1 MAEMQNDAIM
11 IRDLPLEE
19 RPREKLMNHGAEA
32 LSNAELLAILL
43 RVGSQNESAVQVA
56 TRVLT
61 QSGGLRNLPD
71 LALEDLQKNKGIG
84 PDKAVTIKAALE
96 LGSRL
101 ATMPRDLAGSITN
114 PRQAADLFMEELRYK
129 KKEYFK
135 ILLLNTKNQI
145 ISKEEISVGSLSA
158 SIVHPREI
166 FIAPLRKSAASVILI
181 HNHPSGD
188 PSPSQEDLEVTRRLV
203 DAGSILGIAVRDHII
218 IGDGCFFSFRERG
231 LI

>member
-1 MAEMQNDAIM
+1 MQDEAIM

-19 RPREKLMNHGAEA
+19 RPREKLRTLGAGA

-43 RVGSQNESAVQVA
+43 RSGSRNESAVQMA
-56 TRVLT
+56 SRILARV
-61 QSGGLRNLPD
+61 GGLRNLPD
-71 LALEDLQKNKGIG
+71 LSLEDLQENKGIG

-96 LGSRL
+96 LGSRMATTPRQL
-101 ATMPRDLAGSITN
+101 AESIVT
-114 PRQAADLFMEELRYK
+114 PGQAADLFMEELRYK

-135 ILLLNTKNQI
+135 ILLLNTKNHV
-145 ISKEEISVGSLSA
+145 ISREEISVGSLSA

-166 FIAPLRKSAASVILI
+166 FNIPLRKSAASIILF

-188 PSPSQEDLEVTRRLV
+188 PTPSQQDLEVTRRLV
-203 DAGSILGIAVRDHII
+203 DAGNLLGLTVRDHII
-218 IGDGCFFSFRERG
+218 IGDGCFFSFREKG

>member
-1 MAEMQNDAIM
+1 MSNDSIM
-11 IRDLPLEE
+11 IRDLPPEE
-19 RPREKLMNHGAEA
+19 RPREKLKNLGAGA

-43 RVGSQNESAVQVA
+43 RVGNRDQSAIQVA
-56 TRVLT
+56 MKVLARG
-61 QSGGLRNLPD
+61 GGLRNLPG
-71 LALEDLQKNKGIG
+71 LSLEELQENKGIG
-84 PDKAVTIKAALE
+84 PDKAVMIKAALE

-101 ATMPRDLAGSITN
+101 ATTPPERGGSITS

-135 ILLLNTKNQI
+135 ILLLNTKNHV

-166 FIAPLRKSAASVILI
+166 FNIPMRKSAASVVLV

-188 PSPSQEDLEVTRRLV
+188 PSPSQEDLAVTRRLV
-203 DAGSILGIAVRDHII
+203 DAGNILGVSVRDHII
-218 IGDGCFFSFRERG
+218 IGDGCFFSFREKG

>member
-1 MAEMQNDAIM
+1 MHEDAIM

-19 RPREKLMNHGAEA
+19 RPREKLKALGPEV

-43 RVGSQNESAVQVA
+43 RVGSRNESAVQMA
-56 TRVLT
+56 TRILAR
-61 QSGGLRNLPD
+61 SGSLRNLPD
-71 LALEDLQKNKGIG
+71 LSLEELQENKGIG
-84 PDKAVTIKAALE
+84 PSKAVTIKAALE

-101 ATMPRDLAGSITN
+101 ATTPRGETGSITS
-114 PRQAADLFMEELRYK
+114 PRLAADLFMEELRYK

-135 ILLLNTKNQI
+135 ILLLNTKNHV

-166 FIAPLRKSAASVILI
+166 FNIPLRKSAASVILF

-203 DAGSILGIAVRDHII
+203 DAGSLLGIAIRDHII
-218 IGDGCFFSFRERG
+218 IGDGCFFSFREKG
-231 LI
+231 LL